1 MVKLY
6 HVGSIDMF
14 NVILYNDD
22 VLCSQMLKHTQT
34 HIIFVDFVKCNKNTF
49 IAKCAQG
56 DSSLFGLMDA
66 HRSHTHYIVIL
77 SP

>member
-14 NVILYNDD
+14 NVILYNNN

-34 HIIFVDFVKCNKNTF
+34 HNIFVDFVKCNKNTSIRNVPKATQVCLTTF
-49 IAKCAQG
+49 
-56 DSSLFGLMDA
+56 
-66 HRSHTHYIVIL
+66 
-77 SP
+77 